1 MAGPIPDK
9 LVPDVANIVDSTN
22 GTVYSFPF
30 NINSLMFSYQMNN
43 QSFST
48 IGGRVTQLLSV
59 RLNTLSLQGEAGG
72 LSLNKSKAV
81 SGRQA
86 LIQLYENFKTLQD
99 HQNTKKTPM
108 TLNVPSRGLTF
119 KVFLHQMT
127 MAWDISTVNY
137 PYQMS
142 FEVDQEL
149 SGNSTINKTLV
160 TNALQQLSEGVGY
173 NTGYLGL
180 TTVNTNVAYADLVS
194 AIANG
199 IGTGGLSAT

>member
-1 MAGPIPDK
+1 
-9 LVPDVANIVDSTN
+9 
-22 GTVYSFPF
+22 
-30 NINSLMFSYQMNN
+30 
-43 QSFST
+43 
-48 IGGRVTQLLSV
+48 
-59 RLNTLSLQGEAGG
+59 
-72 LSLNKSKAV
+72 
-81 SGRQA
+81 
-86 LIQLYENFKTLQD
+86 LYENFKTLQD
-99 HQNTKKTPM
+99 HQNTKKIPM

-149 SGNSTINKTLV
+149 SGNNTINKTLV
-160 TNALQQLSEGVGY
+160 TDALRQLSEGVGY

-180 TTVNTNVAYADLVS
+180 TTVNANVAYADLVS

-199 IGTGGLSAT
+199 TGTGGLSAT